1 MQGGP
6 KCRQLGP
13 EARQSTVLFHEDRN
27 FHFHFGLRHCL
38 IDVIVQ
44 CHVQEGDLAE
54 KLALISPTCHD

>member
-1 MQGGP
+1 MLAYKKGALLSP
-6 KCRQLGP
+6 YF
-13 EARQSTVLFHEDRN
+13 STYHEDRN
-27 FHFHFGLRHCL
+27 FHFHFGLRHGL